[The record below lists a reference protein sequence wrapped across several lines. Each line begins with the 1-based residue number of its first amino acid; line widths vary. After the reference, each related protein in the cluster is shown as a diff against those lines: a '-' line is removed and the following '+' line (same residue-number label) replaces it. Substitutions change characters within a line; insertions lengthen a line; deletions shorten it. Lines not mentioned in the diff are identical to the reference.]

1 MSDELESVLK
11 RLNALSEKGDQ
22 MSIPDIVEAV
32 AGEDSDEELVELAR
46 AAFQNHV
53 RPLKLQEMA
62 EGILA
67 IRDWRV
73 EQS

>member
-1 MSDELESVLK
+1 MSDELESVLQ

-32 AGEDSDEELVELAR
+32 AGEDSDEELIELAR
-46 AAFQNHV
+46 SAFQNLG

-67 IRDWRV
+67 
-73 EQS
+73 

>member
-1 MSDELESVLK
+1 MSEDLEAVLE
-11 RLNALSEKGDQ
+11 RLNLLSERGDQ

-32 AGEDSDEELVELAR
+32 VGEDSDEELIELAR
-46 AAFQNHV
+46 SAFQNIE
-53 RPLKLQEMA
+53 RPLKLLEMA

>member
-1 MSDELESVLK
+1 MSDELESVLQ
-11 RLNALSEKGDQ
+11 RLNALSERGDQ

-32 AGEDSDEELVELAR
+32 AGEDSDEELIELAR
-46 AAFQNHV
+46 SAFQNLG